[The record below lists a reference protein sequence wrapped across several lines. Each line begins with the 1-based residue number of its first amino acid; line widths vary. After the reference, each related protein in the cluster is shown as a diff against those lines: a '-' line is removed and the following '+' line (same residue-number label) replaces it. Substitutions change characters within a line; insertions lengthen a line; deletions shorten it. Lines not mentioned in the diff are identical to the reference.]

1 VTGAVRT
8 QREGGIVTLVLDNP
22 AKRNSLDF
30 PLLAQLRTAAHDIA
44 EDHSIVAVVL
54 RGGDDK
60 AFCAG
65 ADFDALTSYP
75 VLNEGVT
82 ALEAAMTSAIQA
94 LDRIAV
100 PIIAAIRGACIGG
113 GVQLA
118 LAADIRIASADS
130 RFGIPAAQIGIAY
143 SLQAITQL
151 VALAG
156 AGSAAQIFLTAEPFD
171 ASIGLQRRLI
181 DEVVET
187 SALEDRLRILMN
199 QISASPRSVL
209 AAYKGIIRK
218 LAFDNDMNAAERIQ
232 RDLADS
238 KCFLAPLEQ
247 IARRRK
253 NRI

>member
-30 PLLAQLRTAAHDIA
+30 PLLAELRTAAHDIA

-75 VLNEGVT
+75 VLDEGVT
-82 ALEAAMTSAIQA
+82 ALEAAMTSAIEA
-94 LDRIAV
+94 LDCITV
-100 PIIAAIRGACIGG
+100 PIIAAIRGACFGG

-118 LAADIRIASADS
+118 LTADIRIASTDS

-143 SLQAITQL
+143 SLQAIAQL

-156 AGSAAQIFLTAEPFD
+156 AGSAAQIFLTAEPFG
-171 ASIGLQRRLI
+171 APVALQRRLI
-181 DEVVET
+181 NEIVEPN
-187 SALEDRLRILMN
+187 AFEERLQVLMK

-238 KCFLAPLEQ
+238 KCYLAALEE

-253 NRI
+253 NRM